1 MDLKTINGVL
11 IPDTARLRAVTSD
24 IIAGRGGMPLYVFLA
39 GLVAGF
45 YAIGAIFIQGHG
57 HTINTS
63 NLVPWGLQITTYIYF
78 VLISTG
84 CTFVNFFGQVFYKD
98 QYQPFASRV
107 IFLGILTA
115 AAAFFSLA
123 TEMGRIDRMYN
134 FLISPNPSSPMFWM
148 SVWYTCY
155 FVAIVLEYIN
165 IQRNRH
171 SDKVM
176 WGAFFVAV
184 ITHSTLG
191 SLLGA
196 VSSRA
201 YYYSALLPIYFLF
214 IAFLTGCALTTIV
227 AALTVRQQCLDP
239 DVYLAPFVKFLQIG
253 LGLALLTG
261 FWRTMIGLAGHV
273 DGSEVYRL
281 TALNSIIF
289 GLGVAV
295 VVPFIL
301 LRLGN
306 SPLWLAFI
314 GLYIMLTQLK
324 TRSDLVIGGFKI
336 PVFRAYDMPEVVHYT
351 PSVYEILVVVA
362 SVSLVA
368 VLYLVC
374 EKSGLFDVAGR
385 EVH

>member
-1 MDLKTINGVL
+1 MEQLFGTYLPDRDRLAATFGDIVRGKAGVPFYLSLFGLL
-11 IPDTARLRAVTSD
+11 I
-24 IIAGRGGMPLYVFLA
+24 
-39 GLVAGF
+39 GF
-45 YAIGAIFIQGHG
+45 YAIAAIFIQGHG

-84 CTFVNFFGQVFYKD
+84 CTFVNFFGHVFFPKEYK
-98 QYQPFASRV
+98 PFASRV

-134 FLISPNPSSPMFWM
+134 FLLSPNPTSPMFWM

-155 FVAIVLEYIN
+155 FIAIVMEYVN

-171 SDKVM
+171 SNAVM

-196 VSSRA
+196 VSSRQ

-227 AALTVRQQCLDP
+227 AALTVKQKKLDET
-239 DVYLAPFVKFLQIG
+239 YHLTPFVKFLRIG
-253 LGLALLTG
+253 LGLAFLTG
-261 FWRTMIGLAGHV
+261 FWRLMIGLAGHV
-273 DGSEVYRL
+273 EGSEVFRL
-281 TALNSIIF
+281 TAMNNIFF
-289 GLGVAV
+289 GLVVAV
-295 VVPFIL
+295 IVPFFMLRMNRSANWLIL
-301 LRLGN
+301 VGL
-306 SPLWLAFI
+306 FI
-314 GLYIMLTQLK
+314 MATQFK
-324 TRSDLVIGGFKI
+324 TRNDLVVGGFKI
-336 PVFRAYDMPEVVHYT
+336 PVFRAYEIPAVVHYT
-351 PSVYEILVVVA
+351 PSIYEMLVVVA
-362 SVSLVA
+362 SVSLVTI
-368 VLYLVC
+368 LYIVC
-374 EKSGLFDVAGR
+374 DKSGLFDIAGR
-385 EVH
+385 EEH

>member
-11 IPDTARLRAVTSD
+11 IPDATRLSAVIRDVFKGRAG
-24 IIAGRGGMPLYVFLA
+24 IPLYLFLA

-45 YAIGAIFIQGHG
+45 YAIGAIFISGHA
-57 HTINTS
+57 HTINTT
-63 NLVPWGLQITTYIYF
+63 NTVPWGLQITTYIYF

-84 CTFVNFFGQVFYKD
+84 CTFVNFFGQLFYKE
-98 QYQPFASRV
+98 QYKPFASRV

-123 TEMGRIDRMYN
+123 TEMGRVDRMYN
-134 FLISPNPSSPMFWM
+134 FLISPNPTSPMFWM
-148 SVWYTCY
+148 GVWYTCY
-155 FVAIVLEYIN
+155 FIAIVLEYIN
-165 IQRNRH
+165 IQMNRH
-171 SDKVM
+171 SDRVM
-176 WGAFFVAV
+176 WGAFIIAV

-214 IAFLTGCALTTIV
+214 IAFLTGGALSIIV
-227 AALTVRQQCLDP
+227 AALTVRQKGLDA
-239 DVYLAPFVKFLQIG
+239 DYHLAPFVIFVRIG

-273 DGSEVYRL
+273 DGSEVFRL
-281 TALNSIIF
+281 TAMNNILF

-295 VVPFIL
+295 IVPFIL
-301 LRLGN
+301 LRMGK
-306 SPLWLAFI
+306 SAGWLAFV
-314 GLYIMLTQLK
+314 GLYIMVTQLK
-324 TRSDLVIGGFKI
+324 TRSDLVMGGFKI
-336 PVFRAYDMPEVVHYT
+336 PVFRAYDMPEVTHYT
-351 PSVYEILVVVA
+351 PSIYEILVLVA

-374 EKSGLFDVAGR
+374 EKAGLFEVAGK